1 MLGPDGRPE
10 PLDRAGQDKLLAEVV
25 GPMTEDSLRAV
36 CIAYRDLDSG
46 PVEDE
51 EEELASGLTR
61 SPSLSEIGHQSIF
74 RVEPDLSSEN
84 EYFSS
89 SKFDHFYLSE
99 PKFLWGAYYMDQ
111 KECYGRYKLIFFW
124 I

>member
-36 CIAYRDLDSG
+36 CPMTEDSLRAVCIAYRDLDSG

-51 EEELASGLTR
+51 EEELAR

-84 EYFSS
+84 VRP
-89 SKFDHFYLSE
+89 L
-99 PKFLWGAYYMDQ
+99 PLV
-111 KECYGRYKLIFFW
+111 R
-124 I
+124 